1 MSKFEKLASMNTKAY
16 KLIALILVSSGVVL
30 LAYEGYRFFELTDL
44 VKNPEDFDETA
55 VAITSSIGA
64 IIGGTVGVIFSLA
77 SVIFFVTALKS
88 QQEESKI
95 IRGQADLQSLE
106 ISIFNLFAIQND
118 IRKSIFN
125 TDNSAEVTHF
135 KRNRPQ
141 SLSNIKNI
149 DFSFENL
156 FKGLGADSKFL
167 ISKDKNGITQYSG
180 EYIVYKDDYNWQSAD
195 EMLRDYYL
203 INPNELIANGKKEV
217 YKRFM
222 GEFRSVIGHYFRN
235 LYHVLKYLYDKEQE
249 EIKYDKNMQEVYI
262 K

>member
-95 IRGQADLQSLE
+95 IRAQANLQALE
-106 ISIFNLFAIQND
+106 TSVFNLFVVQND
-118 IRKSIFN
+118 IR
-125 TDNSAEVTHF
+125 
-135 KRNRPQ
+135 
-141 SLSNIKNI
+141 
-149 DFSFENL
+149 NL
-156 FKGLGADSKFL
+156 
-167 ISKDKNGITQYSG
+167 
-180 EYIVYKDDYNWQSAD
+180 
-195 EMLRDYYL
+195 
-203 INPNELIANGKKEV
+203 
-217 YKRFM
+217 
-222 GEFRSVIGHYFRN
+222 
-235 LYHVLKYLYDKEQE
+235 
-249 EIKYDKNMQEVYI
+249 
-262 K
+262 